1 MTTNENFELKLK
13 ILAEYLET
21 DTDSISANQSDDY
34 LVCTDKEA
42 DEAVKESVLD
52 SLWAFRSS
60 FIVSHMAYKPES
72 YRERDSIEK
81 ALDHMQGNLCESANC
96 IVKSMIKDLDHFVDD
111 AVSSD
116 GRGHF
121 LAQYDGDEHEVEIDG
136 IMYLVYR
143 QN

>member
-13 ILAEYLET
+13 ILSRYLET
-21 DTDSISANQSDDY
+21 DTDNISANQADDY
-34 LVCTDKEA
+34 LVCTDEEA
-42 DEAVKESVLD
+42 DEAVKEAILD
-52 SLWAFRSS
+52 SLWTFRSS

-81 ALDHMQGNLCESANC
+81 ALEHMQSHLCESANC
-96 IVKSMIKDLDHFVDD
+96 IVKSMIKDIDHFVDD
-111 AVSSD
+111 AVSAD

-121 LAQYDGDEHEVEIDG
+121 LAQYDGDEHEVTIDG
-136 IMYLVYR
+136 IDYYIYR